1 MNANGNGRGNRNG
14 NGSHESLQAT
24 VEGAVARCLVRAL
37 VVGFDACDDGGM
49 PLSQLQR
56 IALLECALLEFDGL
70 GLHIASLTAVAE
82 LLSRLDDD

>member
-1 MNANGNGRGNRNG
+1 MSANGNGNG
-14 NGSHESLQAT
+14 DGSHTSLHAAAD
-24 VEGAVARCLVRAL
+24 GAVARCLARAL
-37 VVGFDACDDGGM
+37 VVGFDACDDGGV

-82 LLSRLDDD
+82 LLRQLDDD